1 MYVSTTSDPDGRTSK
16 SSNQSRSRANACRG
30 EEEEEEKC
38 QINERGHTGID
49 MAGVTFASKVDA
61 ATHQLL
67 TATLGTNMAACD
79 SF

>member
-1 MYVSTTSDPDGRTSK
+1 M
-16 SSNQSRSRANACRG
+16 SRRRRRRKK
-30 EEEEEEKC
+30 KC

-67 TATLGTNMAACD
+67 TATLGTNMAAFD

>member
-1 MYVSTTSDPDGRTSK
+1 M
-16 SSNQSRSRANACRG
+16 SRRRRRRK
-30 EEEEEEKC
+30 KC

-67 TATLGTNMAACD
+67 TATLGTNMAAFD